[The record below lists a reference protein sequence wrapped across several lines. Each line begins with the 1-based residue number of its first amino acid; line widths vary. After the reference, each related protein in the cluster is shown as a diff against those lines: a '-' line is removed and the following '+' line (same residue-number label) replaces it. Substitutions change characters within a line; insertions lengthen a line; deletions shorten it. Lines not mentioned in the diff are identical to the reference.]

1 MVDIP
6 GNSSTTATLT
16 VGGSATGSLEV
27 VGDHD
32 WFRINLTAGQ
42 AITIALNA
50 VGPSGLTDPYLRV
63 RDSSGNVIW
72 ENDDGGAA
80 GLDSLLS
87 FTASYTGVYYI
98 DVGAWDNDPNGPGD
112 YTGDYQVSV
121 TTFVPPSFGTNDQ
134 IADQLVN
141 GYWGGSSRHFNVTQG
156 GSLTVNLT
164 ALTQEGQN
172 LARNA
177 LALWADVLGVQFLE
191 VATGGQITFDD
202 DDDGAHAESVV
213 SGGIITSAHVNVST
227 QWLTDYG
234 TNLNS
239 YAFQTYVHEI
249 GHALGLGH
257 AGGYNGEATYP
268 YDARFSND
276 SWSVSIMSYFDQEE
290 STYYANQGFTRAY
303 AVTPMVADIIAI
315 GQLYGL
321 STTTRTG
328 DTTYGFNSTAGR
340 AVYDANL
347 HSNTAYTIFDSGG
360 TDTLNYSGFMANQL
374 INLAPESFSNI
385 GGRTGNVVIARGT
398 LIENAIGGGGS
409 DEIRGNS
416 GNNVLNGGA
425 GNDRLFGL
433 DGADTLTG
441 GIGTDTLTGG
451 AGADTFRDFL
461 NALNG
466 DTIVDFSAGDR
477 IIFTDANLAGFSFS
491 LTGTKLTFTGG
502 SLTLSSVPTGT
513 ITASAAP
520 GGGVELW
527 ILVIDGLRYI
537 ASNPD
542 LIHVFGTNAEAGRSH
557 YITWGKAEGRSLTSF
572 DPLLYG
578 ATHFDLAAAFG
589 SDSQALSRHYIQYG
603 ASEGRSTSGF
613 NVWMYAASN
622 PDLVHV
628 FGNDSPAYITH
639 YLNFGRAEGRSSS
652 GFDALSYGASH
663 ADLARAFGS
672 DVTALAHHYIG
683 WGIAEGRS
691 TSGFDALLYAASSID
706 LALAFGTNQQA
717 IFLHYLNHGQYE
729 QGRPLTGFD
738 AESYLANNPDLRAAG
753 MNAYDALLHWLR
765 HGAAEGRSGAYS
777 TAQSSELAK
786 AEADAADTYDSS
798 EAFDWSGLEPRSSD
812 ADDGLF
818 ATASATGEKSLPHHI
833 KSAALIWDM
842 FQDVSNQL
850 TDTGLAHPSPPDW
863 IF

>member
-1 MVDIP
+1 MWT
-6 GNSSTTATLT
+6 GNGPSFANSQQGGEVVANTHPSYTLDQAAAQIT
-16 VGGSATGSLEV
+16 RTGSSWNGSGV
-27 VGDHD
+27 TGTPTTVTYA
-32 WFRINLTAGQ
+32 FRAMAPSPMPLDMSGFSQLTAAQ
-42 AITIALNA
+42 MAAAELALQSWSDVANITFVRVNPTGYSNNA
-50 VGPSGLTDPYLRV
+50 QMLFGNYTSGTQ
-63 RDSSGNVIW
+63 
-72 ENDDGGAA
+72 GAA
-80 GLDSLLS
+80 AFGFSPTNADPNKAGDVWFKTTYSFNLSPVLLS
-87 FTASYTGVYYI
+87 YG
-98 DVGAWDNDPNGPGD
+98 
-112 YTGDYQVSV
+112 
-121 TTFVPPSFGTNDQ
+121 
-134 IADQLVN
+134 
-141 GYWGGSSRHFNVTQG
+141 RH
-156 GSLTVNLT
+156 L
-164 ALTQEGQN
+164 
-172 LARNA
+172 
-177 LALWADVLGVQFLE
+177 
-191 VATGGQITFDD
+191 I
-202 DDDGAHAESVV
+202 
-213 SGGIITSAHVNVST
+213 
-227 QWLTDYG
+227 
-234 TNLNS
+234 
-239 YAFQTYVHEI
+239 VHEI
-249 GHALGLGH
+249 GHALGLAHPGSYDVTQ
-257 AGGYNGEATYP
+257 GDPTYAANAV
-268 YDARFSND
+268 YREDTLQYSM
-276 SWSVSIMSYFDQEE
+276 MSYWSETHTGADF
-290 STYYANQGFTRAY
+290 QGFYSSA
-303 AVTPMVADIIAI
+303 PLFHDIAAA
-315 GQLYGL
+315 QRLYGANM
-321 STTTRTG
+321 STRTG
-328 DTTYGFNSTAGR
+328 DTVYGYNSNAGR
-340 AVYDANL
+340 DYYSVTSASQELIFAVWDA
-347 HSNTAYTIFDSGG
+347 GG
-360 TDTLNYSGFMANQL
+360 TDTFDFSLYADDQF
-374 INLAPESFSNI
+374 INLTAEAFSNV
-385 GGRTGNVVIARGT
+385 GGLIGNVSIARGVT
-398 LIENAIGGGGS
+398 IENAIGGSGN
-409 DEIRGNS
+409 DQIRGNS
-416 GNNVLNGGA
+416 ANNVLSGGA
-425 GNDRLFGL
+425 GNDTFLSGAGNDTLVGGAGDDTVVL
-433 DGADTLTG
+433 DGAAADYLVVQE
-441 GIGTDTLTGG
+441 G
-451 AGADTFRDFL
+451 AAWR
-461 NALNG
+461 
-466 DTIVDFSAGDR
+466 IVSELDSDLVSDVELVS
-477 IIFTDANLAGFSFS
+477 I
-491 LTGTKLTFTGG
+491 
-502 SLTLSSVPTGT
+502 
-513 ITASAAP
+513 
-520 GGGVELW
+520 GGVQVTW
-527 ILVIDGLRYI
+527 ANFAAQAFDGLRYI